1 MSPLIA
7 AQVLLSLTLLA
18 SGLAKLGDRDA
29 IEDAMRSLRLPARA
43 LHPLAAA
50 ALPGAEI
57 ALAIL
62 AWVPV
67 VALQVVVGGLALALV
82 VAYLVII
89 ARALGFAETVT
100 CSCFGTLAS
109 PTVSQT
115 TLARNIVLVVLA
127 GIALGSALA
136 GVTARAV
143 LESPGALAA
152 WSAAI
157 AAGVL
162 LTALTLGATR
172 DRAAGAPSDAGG
184 VRAELGPDAG
194 DDDEEELDYL
204 RTPTPHAIVRHRDGG
219 LQSLH
224 ALTAGRA
231 VLLVWVSPGCGPC
244 ERVLDRLA
252 SWRRDLAPLVDVRAV
267 LHLDVTTLDEAVLTR
282 VGEDP
287 IQDLH
292 GTLAGALAAHGSPS
306 AVLLGADGM
315 LAGGPV
321 AGAGH
326 VTELVEEIIAQLAE
340 THELAT
346 LTERAPT
353 DPDVR
358 GD

>member
-7 AQVLLSLTLLA
+7 AQVLLSLTLLV

-43 LHPLAAA
+43 LHPIAAA
-50 ALPGAEI
+50 VLPGAEI

-67 VALQVVVGGLALALV
+67 VALQGVVGGLALALV

-89 ARALGFAETVT
+89 ARALGFEETVT

-109 PTVSQT
+109 PTVSRT

-136 GVTARAV
+136 GLTARAV

-162 LTALTLGATR
+162 LTALTLGTAR
-172 DRAAGAPSDAGG
+172 DRAAEAPGAAPGA
-184 VRAELGPDAG
+184 RAELGSDAE
-194 DDDEEELDYL
+194 DDEEELDYL
-204 RTPTPHAIVRHRDGG
+204 RTPIPHAIVRHRDGG

-224 ALTAGRA
+224 ALAAGRA
-231 VLLVWVSPGCGPC
+231 VLLVWVRPGCGPC

-252 SWRRDLAPLVDVRAV
+252 SWRRELTPLVDVRAV
-267 LHLDVTTLDEAVLTR
+267 LHLDVTTLDEAALAR

-287 IQDLH
+287 IQDIH

-326 VTELVEEIIAQLAE
+326 VTELVEEIIVQLAE
-340 THELAT
+340 ARELAARAA
-346 LTERAPT
+346 TE
-353 DPDVR
+353 PD
-358 GD
+358 GADG